1 MDKSSFTMDWP
12 SNCQHLPP
20 SDILSPVE
28 VSKRLAKTLRVDHK
42 CDIVIAI
49 THMRLIEDLEVANAT
64 TDSDYRVDMLL
75 GGHDHEVL
83 TRSAGDTDPD
93 PEVIRQG
100 KKNCDVVTDVEQWTD
115 FTLHPSYKSIPESSQ
130 MMATLSS
137 IHNRITKTVQHP
149 LFHSSV
155 PLDGRSTIIRSQETN
170 LGNLIADAVRAF
182 YDSDI
187 ALVNSGGIRCDRI
200 IKPTSIGEKTALTV
214 KDMIDILPFTNP
226 FVVKRLSGTQL
237 LRALE
242 NSLSDAHTD
251 GRFFQLSGLR
261 IKASWS
267 LPSMRRLLNAHFVPH
282 NESGAPVPIDPKQ
295 TYTVAMVSFIAA
307 GFDGYVDMVDTETL
321 VSEEGAM
328 TDTGLMMKILGYESE
343 QGGSSEQDEKKTEG
357 DDETDAGIQRA
368 RKAVVIG
375 HDLNDGLPIVGPKED
390 RRIDFSN
397 AGAAAEARL

>member
-1 MDKSSFTMDWP
+1 
-12 SNCQHLPP
+12 
-20 SDILSPVE
+20 
-28 VSKRLAKTLRVDHK
+28 
-42 CDIVIAI
+42 
-49 THMRLIEDLEVANAT
+49 MRLVEDLAVANAT
-64 TDSDYRVDMLL
+64 TESDHRVDMLL

-83 TRSAGDTDPD
+83 TRSAGDTDAD

-100 KKNCDVVTDVEQWTD
+100 MKNSDVVTDVVQWTD
-115 FTLHPSYKSIPESSQ
+115 FTLDPSYNSIPESSR
-130 MMATLSS
+130 MMTVLSS

-155 PLDGRSTIIRSQETN
+155 PLDGRSTIIRSKETN

-200 IKPTSIGEKTALTV
+200 IKPTTNGKNIALTV

-226 FVVKRLSGTQL
+226 FVVKRLSGTQI

-261 IKASWS
+261 ITASWS
-267 LPSMRRLLNAHFVPH
+267 LPSMQRLLNAHFVPH
-282 NESGAPVPIDPKQ
+282 YESGALVPIDPKQ
-295 TYTVAMVSFIAA
+295 TYTVAMVFFIAA
-307 GFDGYVDMVDTETL
+307 GFDGYVDMVETETL

-343 QGGSSEQDEKKTEG
+343 QGGSGGQDEKKTEG

-368 RKAVVIG
+368 RKAIVIG
-375 HDLNDGLPIVGPKED
+375 HDSNDGLPIVGPKED
-390 RRIDFSN
+390 RRIEFSN
-397 AGAAAEARL
+397 AEARL